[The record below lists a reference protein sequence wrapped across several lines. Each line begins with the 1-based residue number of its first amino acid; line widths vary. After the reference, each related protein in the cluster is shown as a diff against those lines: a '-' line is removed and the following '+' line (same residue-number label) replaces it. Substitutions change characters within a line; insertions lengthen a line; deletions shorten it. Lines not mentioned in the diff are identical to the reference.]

1 MKSKKKILIG
11 SLIVLIL
18 AVALI
23 TVPQIVTSTAQAEEE
38 TTEESIY
45 AYNNDSELD
54 KVHLPIQMYK
64 EEGYDDFKTWWE
76 ELQEKRKSYE
86 GVTEDII
93 AELDGY
99 LSNEEISALQEK
111 ELKIINARCFA
122 DLDQYIEEYE
132 ELVQPA
138 VEKKNEAEASKGYS
152 SSSGRS
158 GSSYSGGNYSG
169 NYSNFRSAGVLYD
182 SGYRYTYYSSNV
194 LYHYNT
200 ANWDLGD
207 DGIYRENGR
216 VVVAS
221 DAYPNG
227 TVLNTEMFGE
237 CIVRDCGVGRS
248 DTLDVYT
255 AY

>member
-11 SLIVLIL
+11 SLVALIL

-38 TTEESIY
+38 TTEESTY

-99 LSNEEISALQEK
+99 FSDEEISALQEK

-132 ELVQPA
+132 ALVQPA

-152 SSSGRS
+152 SSGGS

>member
-11 SLIVLIL
+11 SLVALIL

-38 TTEESIY
+38 TTEESTY

-99 LSNEEISALQEK
+99 LSDEEISALQEK

-138 VEKKNEAEASKGYS
+138 VEKKNEAEASKGYP
-152 SSSGRS
+152 SSGGS
-158 GSSYSGGNYSG
+158 GSSYSGGSYSG

>member
-11 SLIVLIL
+11 SLVALIL

-23 TVPQIVTSTAQAEEE
+23 TVPQIVTSKAQAEEE
-38 TTEESIY
+38 TTEESTY
-45 AYNNDSELD
+45 VYNNDSELD

-86 GVTEDII
+86 GVTEDIV

-99 LSNEEISALQEK
+99 LSDEEIAALQEK

-132 ELVQPA
+132 ALVQPA

-152 SSSGRS
+152 SSGGS

-207 DGIYRENGR
+207 DGIYREDGR

-227 TVLNTEMFGE
+227 TVLNTELFGE

>member
-11 SLIVLIL
+11 SLIALVL
-18 AVALI
+18 AVVFI
-23 TVPQIVTSTAQAEEE
+23 SVPQIVTSTAQAEEE
-38 TTEESIY
+38 TTEESTY
-45 AYNNDSELD
+45 VYHNDSELD
-54 KVHLPIQMYK
+54 KVHLPVQVYK

-86 GVTEDII
+86 GVTEDIV

-99 LSNEEISALQEK
+99 LSDEEISALKEK
-111 ELKIINARCFA
+111 EFKIANARCFV
-122 DLDQYIEEYE
+122 DLNQYIEEYE
-132 ELVQPA
+132 ALVQSA
-138 VEKKNEAEASKGYS
+138 VEKKNEAKA
-152 SSSGRS
+152 SSSGKS
-158 GSSYSGGNYSG
+158 ESSYSGGSYSG
-169 NYSNFRSAGVLYD
+169 GYNNFRSAGVLYD

-207 DGIYRENGR
+207 DGIYRENGK

>member
-11 SLIVLIL
+11 SLIILIL

-38 TTEESIY
+38 TTPQESTY
-45 AYNNDSELD
+45 TYKNDYGLD
-54 KVHLPIQMYK
+54 KVHLPVEVYK
-64 EEGYDDFKTWWE
+64 EEGYDDFKVWWE

-99 LSNEEISALQEK
+99 LSDEEIAALQEK
-111 ELKIINARCFA
+111 ELKIINARCFT

-132 ELVQPA
+132 TLVQPV
-138 VEKKNEAEASKGYS
+138 VEKKNEAEAPKGYT
-152 SSSGRS
+152 SSG
-158 GSSYSGGNYSG
+158 GNVSSYSGGSYSG
-169 NYSNFRSAGVLYD
+169 NYNNFRSAGVLYD

>member
-11 SLIVLIL
+11 SLVALIL

-38 TTEESIY
+38 TTEESTY
-45 AYNNDSELD
+45 TYNNDSELD
-54 KVHLPIQMYK
+54 KIHLPIQMYK

-99 LSNEEISALQEK
+99 LSDEEISALQEK

-122 DLDQYIEEYE
+122 DLDQYVEEYE

-152 SSSGRS
+152 SSGGS

-169 NYSNFRSAGVLYD
+169 NYNNFRSAGVLYD

-207 DGIYRENGR
+207 DGIYREKGR

>member
-11 SLIVLIL
+11 SLVALIL

-38 TTEESIY
+38 TTEESTY

-99 LSNEEISALQEK
+99 LSDEEISALQEK

-122 DLDQYIEEYE
+122 DLDQYVEEYE

-152 SSSGRS
+152 SSGGS

-169 NYSNFRSAGVLYD
+169 NYNNFRSAGVLYD

>member
-11 SLIVLIL
+11 SLVTLIL

-23 TVPQIVTSTAQAEEE
+23 TVPQIVTSKAQAEEE
-38 TTEESIY
+38 TTEESTY
-45 AYNNDSELD
+45 VYNNDSELD

-64 EEGYDDFKTWWE
+64 KDGYDDFKTWWE

-86 GVTEDII
+86 GVTEDIV

-99 LSNEEISALQEK
+99 LSDEEIAALQEK

-132 ELVQPA
+132 ALVQPA

-152 SSSGRS
+152 SSGGS

-207 DGIYRENGR
+207 DGIYREDGR

-227 TVLNTEMFGE
+227 TVLNTELFGE

>member
-1 MKSKKKILIG
+1 MESKKKILIG
-11 SLIVLIL
+11 SLVALIL

-38 TTEESIY
+38 TTEESTY
-45 AYNNDSELD
+45 TYNNDSELD

-76 ELQEKRKSYE
+76 ELQEQRKSYE

-99 LSNEEISALQEK
+99 LSDEEISALQEK

-122 DLDQYIEEYE
+122 DLNQYVEEYE
-132 ELVQPA
+132 ALVQPA

-152 SSSGRS
+152 SSGGS

-207 DGIYRENGR
+207 DGIYREDGR

-227 TVLNTEMFGE
+227 TVINTELFGE

>member
-11 SLIVLIL
+11 SLVALIL

-38 TTEESIY
+38 TTEESTY
-45 AYNNDSELD
+45 TYNNDSELD
-54 KVHLPIQMYK
+54 KIHLPIQMYK

-99 LSNEEISALQEK
+99 LSDEEISALQEK

-122 DLDQYIEEYE
+122 DLDQYVEEYE

-152 SSSGRS
+152 SSGGS

-169 NYSNFRSAGVLYD
+169 NYNNFRSAGVLYD
-182 SGYRYTYYSSNV
+182 PGYRYTYYSSNV

>member
-11 SLIVLIL
+11 SLVALIL

-38 TTEESIY
+38 TTEESTY
-45 AYNNDSELD
+45 TYNNDSELD

-86 GVTEDII
+86 GITEDII

-99 LSNEEISALQEK
+99 LSDEEISALQEK

-122 DLDQYIEEYE
+122 DLDQYVEEYE
-132 ELVQPA
+132 ALVQPA
-138 VEKKNEAEASKGYS
+138 VEKKNEAEAFKGYS
-152 SSSGRS
+152 SSGGS
-158 GSSYSGGNYSG
+158 GSSYSSGSYSG

-207 DGIYRENGR
+207 DGIYREDGR

-227 TVLNTEMFGE
+227 TVINTELFGE

>member
-1 MKSKKKILIG
+1 MESKKKILIG
-11 SLIVLIL
+11 SLVALIL

-38 TTEESIY
+38 TTEESTY
-45 AYNNDSELD
+45 TYNNDSELD

-86 GVTEDII
+86 GITEDII

-99 LSNEEISALQEK
+99 LSDEEISALQEK

-122 DLDQYIEEYE
+122 DLDQYVEEYE
-132 ELVQPA
+132 ALVQPA
-138 VEKKNEAEASKGYS
+138 VEKKNEAEAFKGYS
-152 SSSGRS
+152 SSGGS
-158 GSSYSGGNYSG
+158 GSSYSSGSYSG

-207 DGIYRENGR
+207 DGIHREDGR

-227 TVLNTEMFGE
+227 TVINTELFGE

>member
-38 TTEESIY
+38 TTEESTY
-45 AYNNDSELD
+45 VYHNDSELD
-54 KVHLPIQMYK
+54 KVHLPVQIHK

-86 GVTEDII
+86 GVTEDIV

-99 LSNEEISALQEK
+99 LSDEEISALQEK
-111 ELKIINARCFA
+111 EFKIVNARCFT
-122 DLDQYIEEYE
+122 DLNQYVEEYE
-132 ELVQPA
+132 ALVKPA

-152 SSSGRS
+152 SSSG

-169 NYSNFRSAGVLYD
+169 SYNNFRSAGVLYD